1 MMDARPYDADE
12 SVAAAAAAA
21 AAASEEA
28 VLQWLLYG
36 AGLVREFEES
46 PDVLPSIRLLPPVQR
61 IAVEADPNL
70 TLLPSLR
77 ELQASEREQRAAAS
91 RNATASDVFDELPSE
106 AHAIWAD
113 EALVE
118 SDAAHGADEES
129 TREWIPV
136 LLQAIAELVEHA
148 GRRQKRAASEAR
160 AHKASIKAET
170 EPSEAPVT
178 VEDFV
183 NTLCDVVLE
192 VMLAPDGPSAT
203 VAANM
208 VSMSGKLREGL
219 ATRKVNITKF
229 DQEWEDQRQR
239 AESAIVSRHHSLHRM
254 NGAVE
259 QLESVPACAEQIVN
273 PFGSHQHDAE
283 AWDWAFR
290 STSRGHPAPLLRAA
304 PDTTSLA
311 AADAPPEVAVDSE
324 KQRLHI
330 EGAMHTALLVESSD
344 PTASM
349 AKTIDLFGE
358 TVSQTG
364 RWGPFL
370 VVVPR
375 NALVA
380 WEAQLES
387 TRSEFRVMPYW
398 GSADDRASLR
408 AYWDPLTMYTEV
420 RPVAPRGIIRARI

>member
-1 MMDARPYDADE
+1 MSASSAR
-12 SVAAAAAAA
+12 
-21 AAASEEA
+21 
-28 VLQWLLYG
+28 
-36 AGLVREFEES
+36 R
-46 PDVLPSIRLLPPVQR
+46 R
-61 IAVEADPNL
+61 
-70 TLLPSLR
+70 
-77 ELQASEREQRAAAS
+77 RAA
-91 RNATASDVFDELPSE
+91 TAACVRRAAERRT
-106 AHAIWAD
+106 IWAD
-113 EALVE
+113 EALAE
-118 SDAAHGADEES
+118 SDAAPGADEES

-136 LLQAIAELVEHA
+136 LLQAIAELLEHA
-148 GRRQKRAASEAR
+148 GRRQRRAASEAK
-160 AHKASIKAET
+160 AHKASTIKAET
-170 EPSEAPVT
+170 EPSELPVT
-178 VEDFV
+178 TEDFV

-192 VMLAPDGPSAT
+192 VMLAPDGPSAN

-259 QLESVPACAEQIVN
+259 QLESVPACAEQIVT
-273 PFGSHQHDAE
+273 PCGSHQHDAE

-304 PDTTSLA
+304 PDATSLA
-311 AADAPPEVAVDSE
+311 PADAAPPEAAVDSE

-375 NALVA
+375 NASCVGSA
-380 WEAQLES
+380 A
-387 TRSEFRVMPYW
+387 RIDAIEFRVMPYW
-398 GSADDRASLR
+398 VQPTIVRHF
-408 AYWDPLTMYTEV
+408 AYGPAYDV
-420 RPVAPRGIIRARI
+420 HRGTTRGAT